1 MSEEYQPDNQWRRL
15 LNRNPKCATVS
26 VEIAGAVLG
35 LSRASAYGAG
45 QERRDSN
52 DPPGPPLTG
61 PEGRPGK
68 AARERLTKAATM
80 GSPP

>member
-35 LSRASAYGAG
+35 LSRASAYGLARSG
-45 QERRDSN
+45 DLPTIRMGRRLLV
-52 DPPGPPLTG
+52 P
-61 PEGRPGK
+61 K
-68 AARERLTKAATM
+68 AALEKLLA
-80 GSPP
+80 SV